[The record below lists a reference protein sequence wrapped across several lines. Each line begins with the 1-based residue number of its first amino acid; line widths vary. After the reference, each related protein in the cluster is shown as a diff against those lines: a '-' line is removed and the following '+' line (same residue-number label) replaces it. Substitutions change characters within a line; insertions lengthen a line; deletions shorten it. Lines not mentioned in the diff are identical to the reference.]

1 MSPIVYAC
9 VCVCH
14 SLCMQW
20 SKVGPLRILSFDIEC
35 QGKKGQFPMPEEDP
49 VIQIANWVTIQGS
62 DTPCVKNIFTL
73 KSCAPISG
81 AEVHSF
87 ESERDML
94 QAWRDFIIAS
104 DPDIITG
111 LLLMSQYPARS
122 LLGSCTHAPH
132 PDIPHSIF
140 DSSRSATLLYS

>member
-1 MSPIVYAC
+1 MSPFVYVR
-9 VCVCH
+9 VCIGR

-62 DTPCVKNIFTL
+62 ETPCVKNIFTL

-111 LLLMSQYPARS
+111 LLTMSQYPASS
-122 LLGSCTHAPH
+122 LLVSFPHARP
-132 PDIPHSIF
+132 PS
-140 DSSRSATLLYS
+140 